1 MSDDKNVIQ
10 ITRIVHDSKN
20 IKDSKDSKDNGR
32 REVVSS
38 QDSKD
43 RKKGIKI

>member
-1 MSDDKNVIQ
+1 MSMDKNVII
-10 ITRIVHDSKN
+10 ITRIVRDSKN
-20 IKDSKDSKDNGR
+20 NKDSKDSSNSRR
-32 REVVSS
+32 REVVLS